1 MHNKQY
7 PSQNYSIDAYTD
19 MLMDEAEK
27 LYNKLVKEIV
37 NRIITDY
44 PSKISSSLPLL
55 IRFDEEKEQK

>member
-1 MHNKQY
+1 
-7 PSQNYSIDAYTD
+7 

-44 PSKISSSLPLL
+44 PSKISSLLLL
-55 IRFDEEKEQK
+55 IRSDEEKGQQ